1 MGDDFHE
8 DFEVVFMM
16 IVCVIKWFLDLR
28 HPKRLCKNQQI
39 TTNMMISRIFF
50 DDFPWKIDQN
60 HGKWRKTW
68 KCEEHDDFWD
78 NFMMILGSF
87 PAERRFLG

>member
-1 MGDDFHE
+1 MISLHSGTAFKIILGNDYLGDDFHE

-68 KCEEHDDFWD
+68 E
-78 NFMMILGSF
+78 M
-87 PAERRFLG
+87 